1 VTDRPETGVMQFGDD
16 WPGVFIR
23 GDQAGWMAAAL
34 GEMLTGVTP
43 NVLVTAQLWEMYQ
56 LLMDSNA
63 QNSITEDLQQ
73 LRPYPEC
80 VKETPRE

>member
-1 VTDRPETGVMQFGDD
+1 MSERPETGVMQFGDD

-34 GEMLTGVTP
+34 GEMLAGAPP
-43 NVLVTAQLWEMYQ
+43 NALVTAQMWEMYQ

-63 QNSITEDLQQ
+63 QNCIIDELQL